1 MNTWS
6 TADSE
11 VTGQDR
17 ESLVCLQ
24 GPHIWQLV
32 PLNTTSYLGH
42 SGPSGQ
48 EITSV
53 TPFIVFFISS
63 CASTP
68 ERSLLLGDSADG
80 QSIEITLRVIGGNTR
95 KPMPLMGIT
104 HTRWSLNLNFL
115 PSHSSSSFL
124 PLLLTLLF
132 PFSAYFST
140 LVVNGL
146 KTIVIPRLRMEVRSK
161 EAKKEGGGEGKR

>member
-1 MNTWS
+1 MIYS
-6 TADSE
+6 
-11 VTGQDR
+11 GQWGHRAGQR
-17 ESLVCLQ
+17 ELGLPSR
-24 GPHIWQLV
+24 
-32 PLNTTSYLGH
+32 TSYLTVGATQH
-42 SGPSGQ
+42 NFLSW
-48 EITSV
+48 
-53 TPFIVFFISS
+53 PFWAKWPRDHIRYSLHCFFISS